1 MPAVRNNLNSGSA
14 NENAATT
21 WTFTLSFTPTSGRC
35 LLMYIQSR
43 SALSITSITQGGSSA
58 TWTLITS
65 SVVSNNNIYVYALAD
80 TPVSSNTT
88 ITMVLGSA
96 NNLFTTIIEEVSG
109 LVAVAANLLDKSS
122 TFAGSGDSYQT
133 GTTATTTTADEYW
146 VNIYS
151 WDDQF
156 LSGAPSGTLPTNG
169 YTIVSPNPLQTSAGG
184 WIAGGG
190 SPASISAG
198 QIVAYKI
205 VTATGTAGGNI
216 TDANF
221 GGLAY
226 NGLAIALNATASTS
240 SSPAR
245 RRIVVPAVMM

>member
-1 MPAVRNNLNSGSA
+1 
-14 NENAATT
+14 
-21 WTFTLSFTPTSGRC
+21 
-35 LLMYIQSR
+35 MYIQSR

-58 TWTLITS
+58 AWTFITS
-65 SVVSNNNIYVYALAD
+65 SVVANNNIYVYALAD

-109 LVAVAANLLDKSS
+109 LVAVAANLLDKTASS
-122 TFAGSGDSYQT
+122 SGSGNTYQT
-133 GTTATTTTADEYW
+133 GSTATTTTADQYW

-156 LSGAPSGTLPTNG
+156 LSGGPIGASPTNG
-169 YTIVSPNPLQTSAGG
+169 YTIVSPNPLLAAAGG
-184 WIAGGG
+184 WVAGGG

-205 VTATGTAGGNI
+205 VTATGTAGGDI
-216 TDANF
+216 TDSNA

-240 SSPAR
+240 SPPAR